1 MGVELIKD
9 RYGEDRFVI
18 SNEDFY
24 DDKKMGE
31 NFSDFDTLKIIN
43 SNNYK
48 IVTKVYSK
56 KNSKIYVRKKIDC
69 NINQI
74 NQKDINEEFEKLKS
88 LDHHNI
94 VKYYKSFIKD
104 NSLYFLEQYIDN
116 GGLDNLVV
124 AYESLNKPIETKLLW
139 NIFMQCISGLKY
151 LHDKDII
158 HKNICLENILMNEN
172 TEIKLDDIQFSFILD
187 EEKKDKGKPED
198 IYDMSQVFTQL
209 MPEKYKDEY
218 PDEMKD
224 IINSMEYDY
233 NKENTDYFF
242 NKIMEQY
249 IKNVAK
255 VSSIYSVFKCIS
267 CFPGFKKS
275 MEKNKNIFIENESVG
290 YYLKEFMFNVNLKHD
305 DIIMLCNKF
314 RNLLY
319 KNSQKNNDI
328 EIKPKQV
335 LEFLLERLNKEQ
347 RKNRNGPSFKNLP
360 KILTKIKL
368 KAFEE
373 FKENFNK
380 NYQSDI
386 TDHFILYMKKKR
398 VCKNI
403 TSICENCL
411 NNSGKSCYC
420 KKCRNHVYSFSACP
434 FIELNMDMGLQ
445 DIKIRQDGLE
455 KMVKLDTLE
464 NWFYAQNFYETILN
478 KEHKFVCLECQE
490 ETEQKELNQ
499 FYILPSCFII
509 SLNRGKNNSNNFK
522 IPLEINLEK
531 MVERKDYPYKFEL
544 IGIVQRYFQEKEGE
558 KFVAVYKDQNEWKK
572 YDKEEEEINID
583 KTLSENDNGLP
594 VMLFYLAKFSSG
606 IGE

>member
-48 IVTKVYSK
+48 IVTKVFSK

-104 NSLYFLEQYIDN
+104 NSLYFIEQYIDN

-151 LHDKDII
+151 LHDKNII
-158 HKNICLENILMNEN
+158 HKNICIENILMNEN

-434 FIELNMDMGLQ
+434 FIELNMDLCLQ

>member
-48 IVTKVYSK
+48 IVTKVFSK

-94 VKYYKSFIKD
+94 VKYYNSFIKD
-104 NSLYFLEQYIDN
+104 NSLYFIEQYIDN

-158 HKNICLENILMNEN
+158 HKNICIENILMNEN

-198 IYDMSQVFTQL
+198 IYDMSQVFKQL
-209 MPEKYKDEY
+209 MSEKYEDEY

-224 IINSMEYDY
+224 IINSMENDY
-233 NKENTDYFF
+233 NEENTDYFF

-455 KMVKLDTLE
+455 KMVKLDILE

-594 VMLFYLAKFSSG
+594 VMLFYLAKFSTG

>member
-104 NSLYFLEQYIDN
+104 NSLYFIEQYIDN

-158 HKNICLENILMNEN
+158 HKNICIENILMNEN

-434 FIELNMDMGLQ
+434 FIELNMDLGLQ

>member
-104 NSLYFLEQYIDN
+104 NSLYFIEQYIDN

-158 HKNICLENILMNEN
+158 HKNICIENILMNEN

-198 IYDMSQVFTQL
+198 IYDMSKVFTQL

-255 VSSIYSVFKCIS
+255 VSSIYSVFKCMS
-267 CFPGFKKS
+267 YFPGFKKS

-434 FIELNMDMGLQ
+434 FIELNMDIGLQ

-558 KFVAVYKDQNEWKK
+558 KFVAVYKDQNKWKK

>member
-104 NSLYFLEQYIDN
+104 NSLYFIEQYIDN

-151 LHDKDII
+151 LHDKNII

-224 IINSMEYDY
+224 IINSMENDY
-233 NKENTDYFF
+233 NEENTDYFF

-434 FIELNMDMGLQ
+434 FIELNMDLGLQ

>member
-104 NSLYFLEQYIDN
+104 NSLYFIEQYIDN

-151 LHDKDII
+151 LHDKNII

-434 FIELNMDMGLQ
+434 FIELNMDIGLQ

>member
-69 NINQI
+69 DINQI

-104 NSLYFLEQYIDN
+104 NSLYFIEQYIDN

-151 LHDKDII
+151 LHDKNII

-434 FIELNMDMGLQ
+434 FIELNMDLGLQ

-455 KMVKLDTLE
+455 KIVKLDTLE

>member
-104 NSLYFLEQYIDN
+104 NSLYFIEQYIDN

-151 LHDKDII
+151 LHDKNII
-158 HKNICLENILMNEN
+158 HKNICIENILMNEN

-224 IINSMEYDY
+224 IINSMENDY
-233 NKENTDYFF
+233 NEENTDYFF

-386 TDHFILYMKKKR
+386 TDQFILYMKKKR

>member
-104 NSLYFLEQYIDN
+104 NSLYFIEQYIDN

-151 LHDKDII
+151 LHDKNII
-158 HKNICLENILMNEN
+158 HKNICIENILMNEN

-224 IINSMEYDY
+224 IINSMENDY
-233 NKENTDYFF
+233 NEENTDYFF

-434 FIELNMDMGLQ
+434 FIELNMDLGLQ

-572 YDKEEEEINID
+572 YDKEEEKINID

>member
-24 DDKKMGE
+24 DDKKMGD

-48 IVTKVYSK
+48 IVTKVFSK

-104 NSLYFLEQYIDN
+104 NSLYFIEQYIDN

-151 LHDKDII
+151 LHDKNII

-224 IINSMEYDY
+224 IINSMENDY
-233 NKENTDYFF
+233 NEENTDYFF

-434 FIELNMDMGLQ
+434 FIELNMDLGLQ

>member
-104 NSLYFLEQYIDN
+104 NSLYFIEQYIDN

-158 HKNICLENILMNEN
+158 HKNICIENILMNEN

-233 NKENTDYFF
+233 NEENTDYFF

-420 KKCRNHVYSFSACP
+420 KKCQNHVYSFSACP
-434 FIELNMDMGLQ
+434 FIELNMDIGLQ

-531 MVERKDYPYKFEL
+531 MVERKDYPCKFEL

>member
-48 IVTKVYSK
+48 IVTKVFSK

-104 NSLYFLEQYIDN
+104 NSLYFIEQYIDN

-151 LHDKDII
+151 LHDKNII

-434 FIELNMDMGLQ
+434 FIELNMDLGLQ

-594 VMLFYLAKFSSG
+594 VMLFYLAKFSTG

>member
-104 NSLYFLEQYIDN
+104 NSLYFIEQYIDN

-172 TEIKLDDIQFSFILD
+172 TEIKLDDIQFSFVLD

-224 IINSMEYDY
+224 IVNSMENDY
-233 NKENTDYFF
+233 NEENTDYFF

-275 MEKNKNIFIENESVG
+275 MEKNKNIFIKNESVG

-380 NYQSDI
+380 NNQSDI

-434 FIELNMDMGLQ
+434 FIELNMDLGLQ

-455 KMVKLDTLE
+455 KMIKLDTLE

-583 KTLSENDNGLP
+583 KTLSENDNRLP

>member
-104 NSLYFLEQYIDN
+104 NSLYFIEQYIDN

-151 LHDKDII
+151 LHDKNII
-158 HKNICLENILMNEN
+158 HKNICIENILMNEN

-224 IINSMEYDY
+224 IINSMENDY
-233 NKENTDYFF
+233 NEENTDYFF

-434 FIELNMDMGLQ
+434 FIELNMDLGLQ

-531 MVERKDYPYKFEL
+531 MVERKDYPCKFEL

-572 YDKEEEEINID
+572 YDKEEEKINID

>member
-69 NINQI
+69 DINQI

-104 NSLYFLEQYIDN
+104 NSLYFIEQYIDN

-151 LHDKDII
+151 LHDKNII

-420 KKCRNHVYSFSACP
+420 KKCQNHVYSFSACP
-434 FIELNMDMGLQ
+434 FIELNMDIGLQ

>member
-48 IVTKVYSK
+48 IVTKVFSK

-104 NSLYFLEQYIDN
+104 NSLYFIEQYIDN
-116 GGLDNLVV
+116 GSLDNLVV

-434 FIELNMDMGLQ
+434 FIELNMDIGLQ

-594 VMLFYLAKFSSG
+594 VMLFYLAKFSTG

>member
-104 NSLYFLEQYIDN
+104 NSLYFIEQYIDN

-151 LHDKDII
+151 LHDKNII
-158 HKNICLENILMNEN
+158 HKNICIENILMNEN

-209 MPEKYKDEY
+209 MPEKYEDEY

-224 IINSMEYDY
+224 IINSMENDY
-233 NKENTDYFF
+233 NEENTDYFF

-420 KKCRNHVYSFSACP
+420 KKCQNHVYSFSACP
-434 FIELNMDMGLQ
+434 FIELNMDIGLK
-445 DIKIRQDGLE
+445 DIKIRQNGLE
-455 KMVKLDTLE
+455 KMVKLDALE

-531 MVERKDYPYKFEL
+531 MVERKDYPCKFEL

>member
-104 NSLYFLEQYIDN
+104 NSLYFIEQYIDN

-158 HKNICLENILMNEN
+158 HKNICIENILMNEN

-224 IINSMEYDY
+224 IINSMENDY
-233 NKENTDYFF
+233 NEENTDYFF

-434 FIELNMDMGLQ
+434 FIELNMDLGLQ

>member
-48 IVTKVYSK
+48 IVTKVFSK

-104 NSLYFLEQYIDN
+104 NSLYFIEQYIDN
-116 GGLDNLVV
+116 GGLDNLVN

-151 LHDKDII
+151 LHDKNII

-434 FIELNMDMGLQ
+434 FIELNMDLGLQ

>member
-104 NSLYFLEQYIDN
+104 NSLYFIEQYIDN

-151 LHDKDII
+151 LHDKNII

-434 FIELNMDMGLQ
+434 FIELNMDLGLQ

>member
-104 NSLYFLEQYIDN
+104 NSLYFIEQYIDN

-158 HKNICLENILMNEN
+158 HKNICIENILMNEN

-224 IINSMEYDY
+224 IINSMENDY
-233 NKENTDYFF
+233 NEENTDYFF

-434 FIELNMDMGLQ
+434 FIELNMDLGLQ

-594 VMLFYLAKFSSG
+594 VMLFYLAKFSTG

>member
-104 NSLYFLEQYIDN
+104 NSLYFIEQYIDN

-158 HKNICLENILMNEN
+158 HKNICIENILMNEN

-224 IINSMEYDY
+224 IINSMENDY
-233 NKENTDYFF
+233 NEENTDYFF

-434 FIELNMDMGLQ
+434 FIELNMDLGLQ

-455 KMVKLDTLE
+455 KIVKLDTLE

-509 SLNRGKNNSNNFK
+509 SLNRGKNNSSNFK

-531 MVERKDYPYKFEL
+531 MVERKDYPCKFEL

>member
-104 NSLYFLEQYIDN
+104 NSLYFIEQYIDN

-151 LHDKDII
+151 LHDKNII

-224 IINSMEYDY
+224 IINSMENDY
-233 NKENTDYFF
+233 NEENTDYFF

-290 YYLKEFMFNVNLKHD
+290 YYLKEFMFNANLKHD

-434 FIELNMDMGLQ
+434 FIELNMDLGLQ

-594 VMLFYLAKFSSG
+594 VMLFYLTKFSSG

>member
-104 NSLYFLEQYIDN
+104 NSLYFIEQYIDN
-116 GGLDNLVV
+116 GSLDNLVV

-151 LHDKDII
+151 LHDKNII

-434 FIELNMDMGLQ
+434 FIELNMDICLQ

-455 KMVKLDTLE
+455 KIVKLDTLE

>member
-48 IVTKVYSK
+48 IVTKVFSK

-69 NINQI
+69 DINQI

-104 NSLYFLEQYIDN
+104 NSLYFIEQYIDN

-124 AYESLNKPIETKLLW
+124 AYESLNKQIETKLLW

-151 LHDKDII
+151 LHDKNII
-158 HKNICLENILMNEN
+158 HKNICIENILMNEN

-198 IYDMSQVFTQL
+198 IYDMSQVFKQL

-224 IINSMEYDY
+224 IINSMENDY
-233 NKENTDYFF
+233 NEENTDYFF

-434 FIELNMDMGLQ
+434 FIELNMDICLQ

-509 SLNRGKNNSNNFK
+509 SLNRGKNNLNNFK

>member
-48 IVTKVYSK
+48 IVTKVFSK

-88 LDHHNI
+88 LYHHNI

-104 NSLYFLEQYIDN
+104 NSLYFIEQYIDN

-151 LHDKDII
+151 LHDKNII

-172 TEIKLDDIQFSFILD
+172 TEIKLNDIQFSFILD

-420 KKCRNHVYSFSACP
+420 KKCQNHVYSFSACP
-434 FIELNMDMGLQ
+434 FIELNMDICLQ

-583 KTLSENDNGLP
+583 KTLSENDNRLP

>member
-48 IVTKVYSK
+48 IVTKVFSK

-104 NSLYFLEQYIDN
+104 NSLYFIEQYIDN

-158 HKNICLENILMNEN
+158 HKNICIENILMNEN

-275 MEKNKNIFIENESVG
+275 MEKNKNIFIEYESVG

-420 KKCRNHVYSFSACP
+420 KKCQNHVYSFSACP
-434 FIELNMDMGLQ
+434 FIELNMDIGLQ

-531 MVERKDYPYKFEL
+531 MVERKDYPCKFEL

>member
-104 NSLYFLEQYIDN
+104 NSLYFIEQYIDN

-151 LHDKDII
+151 LHDKNII
-158 HKNICLENILMNEN
+158 HKNICIENILMNEN

-434 FIELNMDMGLQ
+434 FIELNMDLGLQ

-572 YDKEEEEINID
+572 YDKEEEKINID

>member
-104 NSLYFLEQYIDN
+104 NSLYFIEQYIDN

-158 HKNICLENILMNEN
+158 HKNICIENILMNEN

-224 IINSMEYDY
+224 IINSMENDY
-233 NKENTDYFF
+233 NEENTDYFF

-420 KKCRNHVYSFSACP
+420 KKCQNHVYSFSACP
-434 FIELNMDMGLQ
+434 FIELNMDLGLQ

>member
-104 NSLYFLEQYIDN
+104 NSLYFIEQYIDN

-224 IINSMEYDY
+224 IINSMENDY
-233 NKENTDYFF
+233 NEENTDYFF

-420 KKCRNHVYSFSACP
+420 KKCQNHVYSFSACP
-434 FIELNMDMGLQ
+434 FIELNMDIGLQ

>member
-48 IVTKVYSK
+48 IVTKVFSK

-104 NSLYFLEQYIDN
+104 NSLYFIEQYIDN

-151 LHDKDII
+151 LHDKNII

-224 IINSMEYDY
+224 IINSMENDY
-233 NKENTDYFF
+233 NEENTDYFF

-434 FIELNMDMGLQ
+434 FIELNMDLGLQ

>member
-69 NINQI
+69 DINQI

-104 NSLYFLEQYIDN
+104 NSLYFIEQYIDN

-158 HKNICLENILMNEN
+158 HKNICIENILMNEN

-275 MEKNKNIFIENESVG
+275 MEKNKNIFIKNESVG

>member
-48 IVTKVYSK
+48 IVTKVFSK

-104 NSLYFLEQYIDN
+104 NSLYFIEQYIDN

-151 LHDKDII
+151 LHDKNII
-158 HKNICLENILMNEN
+158 HKNICIENILMNEN

-420 KKCRNHVYSFSACP
+420 KKCQNHVYSFSACP
-434 FIELNMDMGLQ
+434 FIELNMDLGLQ

-583 KTLSENDNGLP
+583 KTLSENDNRLP

>member
-116 GGLDNLVV
+116 GGLDNLVN

-158 HKNICLENILMNEN
+158 HKNICIENILMNEN

-224 IINSMEYDY
+224 IINSMENDY

-420 KKCRNHVYSFSACP
+420 KKCQNHVYSFSACP
-434 FIELNMDMGLQ
+434 FIELNMDLGLQ

-583 KTLSENDNGLP
+583 KTLSENDNRLP

>member
-104 NSLYFLEQYIDN
+104 NSLYFIEQYIDN

-151 LHDKDII
+151 LHDKNII
-158 HKNICLENILMNEN
+158 HKNICIENILMNEN

-209 MPEKYKDEY
+209 MPEKYEDEY

-434 FIELNMDMGLQ
+434 FIELNMDLGLQ

-455 KMVKLDTLE
+455 KMVKLDALE

-558 KFVAVYKDQNEWKK
+558 KFVAVYKDQNKWKK

>member
-48 IVTKVYSK
+48 IVTKVFSK

-104 NSLYFLEQYIDN
+104 NSLYFIEQYIDN
-116 GGLDNLVV
+116 GGLDNLVN

-158 HKNICLENILMNEN
+158 HKNICIENILMNEN

-198 IYDMSQVFTQL
+198 IYDMSQVFKQL

-224 IINSMEYDY
+224 IINSMENDY
-233 NKENTDYFF
+233 NEENTDYFF

-386 TDHFILYMKKKR
+386 TDQFILYMKKKR

-420 KKCRNHVYSFSACP
+420 KKCQNHVYSFSACP
-434 FIELNMDMGLQ
+434 FIELNMDIGLQ

-455 KMVKLDTLE
+455 KMVKLDILE

-509 SLNRGKNNSNNFK
+509 SLNRGKNNSSNFK

>member
-69 NINQI
+69 DINQI

-104 NSLYFLEQYIDN
+104 NSLYFIEQYIDN

-151 LHDKDII
+151 LHDKNII

-255 VSSIYSVFKCIS
+255 VSSIYSVFKCMS
-267 CFPGFKKS
+267 YFPGFKKS

-398 VCKNI
+398 ICKNI

-434 FIELNMDMGLQ
+434 FIELNMDIGLQ

-509 SLNRGKNNSNNFK
+509 SLNRGKNNSSNFK

-572 YDKEEEEINID
+572 YDKEEEKINID

>member
-104 NSLYFLEQYIDN
+104 NSLYFIEQYIDN

-151 LHDKDII
+151 LHDKNII
-158 HKNICLENILMNEN
+158 HKNICIENILMNEN

-434 FIELNMDMGLQ
+434 FIELNMDLGLQ

>member
-104 NSLYFLEQYIDN
+104 NSLYFIEQYIDN

-151 LHDKDII
+151 LHDKNII

-224 IINSMEYDY
+224 IINSMENDY
-233 NKENTDYFF
+233 NEENTDYFF

-411 NNSGKSCYC
+411 NNTGKSCYC

-434 FIELNMDMGLQ
+434 FIELNMDLGLQ